1 MNNKP
6 TIKYKKINTDL
17 VQGRAKPYPVSRF
30 FRANFT
36 HKGVKNHALGPR
48 SHTGSS
54 RQLGDVVAQFHN
66 FNSLFLVIKRLAV

>member
-30 FRANFT
+30 FRASFT